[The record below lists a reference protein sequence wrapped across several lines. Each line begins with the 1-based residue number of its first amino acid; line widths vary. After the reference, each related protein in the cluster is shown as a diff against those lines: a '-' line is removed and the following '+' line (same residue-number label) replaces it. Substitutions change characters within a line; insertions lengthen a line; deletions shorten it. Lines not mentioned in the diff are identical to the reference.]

1 MESWSTGVTATASAL
16 PNSFAPHTCNVLDCQ
31 RSVLVLRNE
40 HSSHNMPF
48 INVTDQIAFRADKL
62 NKVNL
67 FEVPQFFLDVYC
79 LEPGQEQK
87 PHAHADAA
95 KIYYVLEGEGVFLV
109 DGEDWTLGPGNAVLA
124 PAGDP
129 HGVRNEGAE
138 RLTLL
143 VMMAPNPN
151 A

>member
-1 MESWSTGVTATASAL
+1 
-16 PNSFAPHTCNVLDCQ
+16 
-31 RSVLVLRNE
+31 
-40 HSSHNMPF
+40 MPF
-48 INVTDQIAFRADKL
+48 VKVTDKIAFRPDKL
-62 NKVNL
+62 SKVGL

-79 LEPGQEQK
+79 VEPGQEQK
-87 PHAHADAA
+87 AHTHGDAA
-95 KIYYVLEGEGVFLV
+95 KIYYVLDGEGTFLV
-109 DGEDWTLGPGNAVLA
+109 DGEEQTLGAGHAVLA

-129 HGVRNEGAE
+129 HGVRNDSAG

>member
-1 MESWSTGVTATASAL
+1 
-16 PNSFAPHTCNVLDCQ
+16 
-31 RSVLVLRNE
+31 
-40 HSSHNMPF
+40 MP
-48 INVTDQIAFRADKL
+48 IARVSDKIAFRPDKL

-67 FEVPQFFLDVYC
+67 FDVPQFFLDVYC

-95 KIYYVLEGEGVFLV
+95 KVYYVLEGEGTFLV
-109 DGEDWTLGPGNAVLA
+109 DGEEHTLGPGHAVLS
-124 PAGDP
+124 PAGEP
-129 HGVRNEGAE
+129 HGVRNDSGA

-151 A
+151 AAA

>member
-1 MESWSTGVTATASAL
+1 
-16 PNSFAPHTCNVLDCQ
+16 
-31 RSVLVLRNE
+31 
-40 HSSHNMPF
+40 MPT
-48 INVTDQIAFRADKL
+48 INVADQIAFRPDKL

-67 FEVPQFFLDVYC
+67 FEVPQFFVDVYC

-95 KIYYVLEGEGVFLV
+95 KVYYVLEGEGVFLV
-109 DGEDWTLGPGNAVLA
+109 DGEERVLGAGNAVLSE
-124 PAGDP
+124 AGDP
-129 HGVRNEGAE
+129 HGVRNTSSE

-151 A
+151 G